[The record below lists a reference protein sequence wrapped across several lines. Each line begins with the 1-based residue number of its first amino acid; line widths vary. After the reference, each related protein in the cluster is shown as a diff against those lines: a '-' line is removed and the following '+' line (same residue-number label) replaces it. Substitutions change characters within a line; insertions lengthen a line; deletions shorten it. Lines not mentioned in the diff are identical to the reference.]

1 MTNYPQENI
10 KPYNDDEKK
19 SVQVEKM
26 FDNIAPAYDQLN
38 HALSWNIDKSWRRK
52 AINWLKPFH
61 PQRMMDVA
69 TGTGDFAIQA
79 CRILQPE
86 ELIGTDISEGM
97 MNVGREKVKA
107 AGLESRIS
115 FAKEDCTALT
125 FPDKRFDAITVA
137 FGVRN
142 FEDLDKGLREIHRV
156 LDDNGKLVILEL
168 SEPDW
173 FPMKQLY
180 AIYSKVVI
188 PTLGKL
194 LSKDQSAYTYLPQSI
209 KAFPQ
214 GEIMTDIIRKAGFS
228 QVNFKRLTLG
238 ICTFSNKITK
248 SKSFMKKYGLI
259 GYPLGHSFSKNFF
272 NEKFHSESIDA
283 EYVNFEIPS
292 IKELPGVLL
301 ENHDLAGLNVTIP
314 YKEQVIPYLDEL
326 DSDAAAIGAV
336 NVIKIIRPAKGK
348 IKLVG
353 YNSDIMGFTQSIE
366 PLLEPQ
372 HKKALILGTGGA
384 SKAIYHGLKKLGME
398 ARFVSRTPRE
408 GMFTYEDL
416 TPAVMDEYKVIIN
429 CTPVGMYP
437 RANEYPNI
445 PYECLTPNHLLYDL
459 LYNPDTTLFMKKG
472 ADKGAI
478 TKNGLEMLLLQAFG
492 AWDIWNK

>member
-1 MTNYPQENI
+1 
-10 KPYNDDEKK
+10 
-19 SVQVEKM
+19 
-26 FDNIAPAYDQLN
+26 
-38 HALSWNIDKSWRRK
+38 
-52 AINWLKPFH
+52 
-61 PQRMMDVA
+61 
-69 TGTGDFAIQA
+69 
-79 CRILQPE
+79 
-86 ELIGTDISEGM
+86 
-97 MNVGREKVKA
+97 
-107 AGLESRIS
+107 
-115 FAKEDCTALT
+115 
-125 FPDKRFDAITVA
+125 
-137 FGVRN
+137 
-142 FEDLDKGLREIHRV
+142 
-156 LDDNGKLVILEL
+156 
-168 SEPDW
+168 
-173 FPMKQLY
+173 
-180 AIYSKVVI
+180 
-188 PTLGKL
+188 
-194 LSKDQSAYTYLPQSI
+194 
-209 KAFPQ
+209 
-214 GEIMTDIIRKAGFS
+214 
-228 QVNFKRLTLG
+228 
-238 ICTFSNKITK
+238 
-248 SKSFMKKYGLI
+248 MKKYGLI

-384 SKAIYHGLKKLGME
+384 SKAIYHGLKKLGIE

-459 LYNPDTTLFMKKG
+459 LYNPDTTLIMKKG